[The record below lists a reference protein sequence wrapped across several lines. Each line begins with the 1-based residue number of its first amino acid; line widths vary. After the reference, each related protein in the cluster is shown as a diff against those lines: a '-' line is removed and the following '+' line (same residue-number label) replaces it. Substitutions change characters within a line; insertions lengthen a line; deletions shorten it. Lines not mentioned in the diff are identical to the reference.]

1 MPLCIMANLSP
12 APDLAQEIRSVL
24 SKLKR
29 RLRDQADISEL
40 TPTQTSVLLRLER
53 DGPMT
58 TSTLARAEGMRSQS
72 MGSVVVALQ
81 ALGLIE
87 GAADPN
93 DGRQTILSISKA
105 CRTWI
110 AEGRAARQDWL
121 SRTIDA
127 RLSGEEQ
134 EHLIS
139 AVKLLQRLA
148 DD

>member
-1 MPLCIMANLSP
+1 MANLSP